1 MNKEKGWDASFS
13 WNGYMYQGKVALL
26 VALKKINESTDLEGY
41 WLELE
46 GVEDFS
52 IGFEELYKSVHQ
64 VKNRQDNAIKDYRE
78 ALSNIVKRIKD
89 YSSISNGYLHT
100 KNEIK
105 VNDWKKEIQKELL
118 DYYPEKIQQLEK
130 IVVDSDIQ
138 SKAYDEIL
146 EKWNEKTKKL
156 DRKTKDIYKLLI
168 EKIEHENVLSDK
180 SDITTG
186 VFKSACEKV
195 LCDEK
200 AIYDFAEKK
209 LAIGKIELFLYP
221 NGNTFADSSDII
233 DMTINEIKKY
243 WGESAEYREEKV
255 EIYYIKLLNLIN
267 ENITERAE
275 NSSKMKKILL
285 QEFKKILDI
294 DTAMICGNTKE
305 EASLRLKYLYLA
317 EKDEFCTNDVCEVKS
332 EENCENCRLE
342 YISNYILTRPLPQ
355 IESIFRIMSLHKK
368 GELIERGFELFS
380 KPELENTFFAGITE
394 LDKDFFIRQC
404 KVLCQVSDK
413 FMLATTI
420 DAERL
425 GRKKIIIKDLV
436 QNDLHEVCHKIINND
451 EYDTALMEVD
461 KLLTKNFDVEDIFKE
476 ACKINV
482 VTEND
487 DELEDKL
494 KYMNITKT
502 KKVSL
507 ISIKNAKEKYGER
520 K

>member
-1 MNKEKGWDASFS
+1 MNKEKGWDASSS

-52 IGFEELYKSVHQ
+52 IGIEELYKSVHQ

-105 VNDWKKEIQKELL
+105 VNDWGKEIQKELL

-130 IVVDSDIQ
+130 IVADSDIQ

-146 EKWNEKTKKL
+146 GKWNEKTKKL
-156 DRKTKDIYKLLI
+156 SRKTKDIYKLLI
-168 EKIEHENVLSDK
+168 EKIEHENTLSDK
-180 SDITTG
+180 SDITTE

-200 AIYDFAEKK
+200 ANYDFAEKK

-221 NGNTFADSSDII
+221 NGNTFADSSEII

-275 NSSKMKKILL
+275 NSSKMKKIPL

-305 EASLRLKYLYLA
+305 EALLRLKYLYLA

-342 YISNYILTRPLPQ
+342 YISNYILTCPLTQ
-355 IESIFRIMSLHKK
+355 IEAIFRIMSLHKK
-368 GELIERGFELFS
+368 GDLIERGFELFS

-461 KLLTKNFDVEDIFKE
+461 KLLTKNFDAEDIFKE

>member
-1 MNKEKGWDASFS
+1 MNKEKGWDASSS

-52 IGFEELYKSVHQ
+52 IGIEELYKSVHQ

-105 VNDWKKEIQKELL
+105 VNDWGKEIQKELL

-130 IVVDSDIQ
+130 IVADSDIQ

-146 EKWNEKTKKL
+146 GKWNEKTKKL
-156 DRKTKDIYKLLI
+156 SRKTKDIYKLLI
-168 EKIEHENVLSDK
+168 EKIEHENTLSDK
-180 SDITTG
+180 SDITTE

-200 AIYDFAEKK
+200 ANYDFTEKK

-221 NGNTFADSSDII
+221 NGNTFADSSEII

-275 NSSKMKKILL
+275 NSSKMKKIPL

-305 EASLRLKYLYLA
+305 EALLRLKYLYLA

-342 YISNYILTRPLPQ
+342 YISNYILTCPLTQ
-355 IESIFRIMSLHKK
+355 IEAIFRIMSLHKK
-368 GELIERGFELFS
+368 GDLIERGFELFS

-461 KLLTKNFDVEDIFKE
+461 KLLTKNFDAEDIFKE

>member
-1 MNKEKGWDASFS
+1 M
-13 WNGYMYQGKVALL
+13 
-26 VALKKINESTDLEGY
+26 
-41 WLELE
+41 
-46 GVEDFS
+46 
-52 IGFEELYKSVHQ
+52 
-64 VKNRQDNAIKDYRE
+64 
-78 ALSNIVKRIKD
+78 
-89 YSSISNGYLHT
+89 HT

-105 VNDWKKEIQKELL
+105 VNDWGKEIQKELL

-156 DRKTKDIYKLLI
+156 SRKTKDIYKLLI
-168 EKIEHENVLSDK
+168 EKIEHENALSDK
-180 SDITTG
+180 SDITTE

-200 AIYDFAEKK
+200 ANYDFAEKK

-221 NGNTFADSSDII
+221 NGNTFADSSEII

-275 NSSKMKKILL
+275 NSSKMKKIPL
-285 QEFKKILDI
+285 QELKKILDI

-305 EASLRLKYLYLA
+305 EALLRLKYLYLA

-342 YISNYILTRPLPQ
+342 KISNYILTCPLTQ
-355 IESIFRIMSLHKK
+355 IEAIFRIMSLHKK
-368 GELIERGFELFS
+368 GQLIDKGFELFS
-380 KPELENTFFAGITE
+380 KSDLENTFFAGITE

-404 KVLCQVSDK
+404 KVLCQIKDK

-420 DAERL
+420 DAEKS
-425 GRKKIIIKDLV
+425 GRKKITVEGLV
-436 QNDLHEVCHKIINND
+436 QNDIHEVCQKIINNN

-461 KLLTKNFDVEDIFKE
+461 RLLTKNFDAEDIFKE
-476 ACKINV
+476 ACKINI
-482 VTEND
+482 VTEN